1 MLITTFP
8 ISQILPINSN
18 MYIVRA
24 KKKKKKKLNTR
35 GHGKNLKEKTMDW
48 LKGRNNA
55 EFFRFT
61 FPT

>member
-1 MLITTFP
+1 
-8 ISQILPINSN
+8 

-24 KKKKKKKLNTR
+24 KKKKKMNTS